1 MPILGAQSAG
11 TKGIPVAPTIGT
23 ATVTNST
30 TVSLA
35 FTAPSF
41 SKLPITSYT
50 VNSSPSIELSTSGTS
65 SPLTVTGTFVQG
77 QAYTFTIV
85 ANHANGSST
94 ASSAS
99 NSITPNVV
107 IANGYA
113 QMSNT
118 LTVLQKFN
126 MSAETHSTVSVS
138 GMDNAY
144 YSAHV
149 SDSGV
154 SMYRMGPDGNPSTA
168 NQKMTYSNET
178 ASNLANNLPQERFGA
193 NGMSNS
199 GTAGYVVGGATAGYN
214 TRYKTIVKM
223 PFSTDVP
230 ATLSTGFT
238 NMGNAPGNCSN
249 NHTAGYTFGG
259 YSDTTGP
266 MSLNN
271 KITYSNDSISN
282 SVSSLPATAFSNSAM
297 SNDGT
302 AAYVTGG
309 RDETTNI
316 YKVSYSNDART
327 TTSASLYRALVHTAS
342 VFRYQ
347 TAGYLLGG
355 REYPT
360 YDVDVSYIQKF
371 LYSTETRSTITA
383 TLAAINRTF
392 GSTGASNNGV
402 I

>member
-1 MPILGAQSAG
+1 MPIIGAQGS
-11 TKGIPVAPTIGT
+11 TKGPSTAPTVGT

-30 TVSLA
+30 TVSLT

-50 VNSSPSIELSTSGTS
+50 VTSSPSISLSTSGSS
-65 SPLTVTGTFVQG
+65 SPVTVTGTFASN
-77 QAYTFTIV
+77 QAYTYTIV

-99 NSITPNVV
+99 NSITPLPVT
-107 IANGYA
+107 ANGYV

-126 MSAETHSTVSVS
+126 MVAETHSTVSVS
-138 GMDNAY
+138 GMDVANY
-144 YSAHV
+144 GGHV

-154 SMYRMGPDGNPSTA
+154 SMYRMGSDGNPYTA
-168 NQKMTYSNET
+168 NQKMSYSSET
-178 ASNLANNLPQERFGA
+178 ASNLANTLPQGRFGS

-199 GTAGYVVGGATAGYN
+199 GTAGYVVGGATAGYS

-230 ATLSTGFT
+230 ATLGTGFT

-266 MSLNN
+266 LSLNN

-327 TTSASLYRALVHTAS
+327 TTSATIADNLVHSAS

-347 TAGYLLGG
+347 TAGYLIGG
-355 REYPT
+355 RKYPISEA
-360 YDVDVSYIQKF
+360 DVNYIQKF
-371 LYSTETRSTITA
+371 LYSTETRSTIAA
-383 TLAAINRTF
+383 TLAAIDRTF
-392 GSTGASNNGV
+392 CSTGASNNGV